1 MKHYTHLSIIERE
14 KLFLLRQQGWKYR
27 DIAIE
32 LKRSHSAL
40 VREYNRNI
48 KSTELG
54 YLPDTADMFAKT
66 RKARHGLKIDRHPE
80 LKAEIIRLMRYEG
93 YSPDIVAGRLKSK
106 CAKVRI
112 SAEAIYQF
120 VYSKEGTKLE
130 LYKSLI
136 HRRPRRNQRYG
147 RKTRGDYGI
156 PERVSISQRP
166 ELDPEEFGN
175 FEADLTFFKGNK
187 SINLSTMVD
196 RKTGYLMANLNATKH
211 SEPIAL
217 KLLKNITTFPRSKRK
232 SITFDNGKEFVNHLV
247 IKQVAGVPTYFCK
260 PGSPWQKP
268 YVETTHALLHRFI
281 PKKTD
286 PKTLTEEIVQCAVT
300 KLNNLPRKRFNYR
313 TPAEML
319 LEEKIYRL
327 GALRP

>member
-1 MKHYTHLSIIERE
+1 MKQYTHLSIIERE
-14 KLFLLRQQGWKYR
+14 KLFLLRQQGMKYR

-32 LKRSHSAL
+32 LKRNHSAL

-48 KSTELG
+48 KSVELG
-54 YLPDTADMFAKT
+54 YLPDTADILAKA

-80 LKAEIIRLMRYEG
+80 LKSEIVRLMRYEG
-93 YSPDIVAGRLKSK
+93 YSPDIVAGRLRSDG
-106 CAKVRI
+106 AKVRI
-112 SAEAIYQF
+112 SSEAIYQF

-136 HRRPRRNQRYG
+136 HRRPKRNQRYG
-147 RKTRGDYGI
+147 RRTRGDYGI
-156 PERVSISQRP
+156 PERVFISQRP
-166 ELDPEEFGN
+166 TLDPKDFGN

-217 KLLKNITTFPRSKRK
+217 KLLKNITNFPRAQRK
-232 SITFDNGKEFVNHLV
+232 SLTFDNGKEFVNHLV

-268 YVETTHALLHRFI
+268 YVENSHALLHRFI

-286 PKTLTEEIVQCAVT
+286 PKTLTEEIVQNAVT